1 MQVILGRGSGLLPC
15 CTCTFV
21 STSCEPV
28 SPWVLLHMV
37 LGLAPHWGTV
47 AGTGLRGVCARGVG
61 VGFGMGDMLGCAA
74 GTAGQ
79 WLSERSGRGGSGGY
93 WGSGGAARLC
103 VSSSLLNRQFGCGR
117 LFLVP
122 RRLPGL
128 QGVLAPQIGFNG
140 LPLAADSAG

>member
-1 MQVILGRGSGLLPC
+1 MQVILGRGSGSLPC

-47 AGTGLRGVCARGVG
+47 ASTGLQGVCAGGGVG
-61 VGFGMGDMLGCAA
+61 VGFGMGDMRC

-79 WLSERSGRGGSGGY
+79 WLSERNGRGGSGGFR
-93 WGSGGAARLC
+93 GSGGAARLC
-103 VSSSLLNRQFGCGR
+103 VSSSLFNRQGLAGR
-117 LFLVP
+117 LSLVP

-128 QGVLAPQIGFNG
+128 QGVLAPQIGSNG